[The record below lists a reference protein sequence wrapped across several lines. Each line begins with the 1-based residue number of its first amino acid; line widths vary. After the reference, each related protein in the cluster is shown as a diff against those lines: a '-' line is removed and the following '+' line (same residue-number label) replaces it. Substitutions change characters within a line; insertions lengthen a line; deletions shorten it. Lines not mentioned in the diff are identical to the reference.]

1 MKKTIE
7 YMQLWLL
14 AGMLLAVGCTADFED
29 LNRNPNQVTDSQ
41 MDVMN
46 YKTGTKVKA
55 LQSLVVPV
63 QEHMYQFNE
72 SLVGGPFGGY
82 IGATVDTWRTKFE
95 TFNPSADWRNGP
107 CPSATSSRRLTPPT
121 AVSSTVRRTRWPS
134 PSPNCCAWPSCT
146 A

>member
-72 SLVGGPFGGY
+72 SLVGGPFGGDVNRKIQAVVTLDLQMMALVNY
-82 IGATVDTWRTKFE
+82 ARTQLVQYSGMDAFEGEMTLFDTIELLQKLIE
-95 TFNPSADWRNGP
+95 NADAP
-107 CPSATSSRRLTPPT
+107 
-121 AVSSTVRRTRWPS
+121 
-134 PSPNCCAWPSCT
+134 
-146 A
+146 